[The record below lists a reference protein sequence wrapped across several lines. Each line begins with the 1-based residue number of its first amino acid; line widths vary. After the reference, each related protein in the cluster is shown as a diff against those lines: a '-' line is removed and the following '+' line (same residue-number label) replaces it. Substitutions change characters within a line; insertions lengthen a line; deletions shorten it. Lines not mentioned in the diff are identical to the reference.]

1 MCGPLVLR
9 LLCIFCVCIYV
20 SMYLCVPTLIMCAI
34 ITSCTLLPG
43 DFTLVLLYFGR
54 LLSVAIMSSL
64 AQLQVRD
71 GYREAEAMWT
81 WRRETDREWKHQK
94 QAATCDA
101 YRVANQQRMAARRA
115 LEWIGMSKAWLVFRY
130 EISEFFLQLNTWL
143 PNGCA
148 TIVMCA
154 RISWCPER
162 WLGWNWPPWPM
173 TMALVQPIFTTG
185 QNSDVVQLATTCIG
199 WVYTQVVFVQQF

>member
-1 MCGPLVLR
+1 
-9 LLCIFCVCIYV
+9 
-20 SMYLCVPTLIMCAI
+20 MYLCAPTLIMCAI

-43 DFTLVLLYFGR
+43 DLTLVSLYFR
-54 LLSVAIMSSL
+54 QLLSVAIISSL

-71 GYREAEAMWT
+71 GYREADAMCT
-81 WRRETDREWKHQK
+81 WRRETDHEWKHQK

-101 YRVANQQRMAARRA
+101 YRVTNQQRMAARRA

-143 PNGCA
+143 PTGCT

-173 TMALVQPIFTTG
+173 TTALVQPIFTTG